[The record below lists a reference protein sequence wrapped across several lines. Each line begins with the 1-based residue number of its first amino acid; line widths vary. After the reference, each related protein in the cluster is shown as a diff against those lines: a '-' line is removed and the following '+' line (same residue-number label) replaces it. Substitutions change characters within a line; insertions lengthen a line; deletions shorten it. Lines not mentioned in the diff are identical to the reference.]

1 MMEEERKLSE
11 EAAAV
16 ERVGDLVKRLV
27 NISKEKDLA
36 ISDYEV
42 VKKDLRKMLLEELE
56 EEIEEPT
63 SPSTEE
69 SVLKE
74 LTMFEEMEKP
84 FPFTRM
90 VEPVEVDRD
99 TESSISKMGIKEYP
113 LKIIEEEGTANAG
126 F

>member
-1 MMEEERKLSE
+1 MMEEERKLSKE
-11 EAAAV
+11 EAV
-16 ERVGDLVKRLV
+16 ERVGKLVERLVKL
-27 NISKEKDLA
+27 SKEKDLT

-42 VKKDLRKMLLEELE
+42 VKKKLREMLLEELE

-63 SPSTEE
+63 SPSAEE

-74 LTMFEEMEKP
+74 LTKFEEMEKP

-90 VEPVEVDRD
+90 VEPVEVYRD
-99 TESSISKMGIKEYP
+99 TEYSISKMGIKEYP
-113 LKIIEEEGTANAG
+113 LKIIEEEGTTNAS